1 MQFRNLVVIYF
12 IAAMLSA
19 CSSFQAKTAAKS
31 TTQAIKPVPVSK
43 SKPAKESAFP
53 VESSNDE
60 QQIISIDIVGKPLPS
75 GKFAKLKIGMSR
87 EHVEAIIG
95 VPDRK
100 WQQATGIDTTPYY
113 LGSDRWLI
121 QYAYSNEGMLTFNL
135 SPEYSLIRILVNR
148 AE

>member
-1 MQFRNLVVIYF
+1 RWLGKNSNKLGEGGDGNMQFRNLVVIYF
-12 IAAMLSA
+12 MVAMLSA
-19 CSSFQAKTAAKS
+19 CSSFQTKTAVKS
-31 TTQAIKPVPVSK
+31 VPTQLIKPVPVSK

-100 WQQATGIDTTPYY
+100 WQQA
-113 LGSDRWLI
+113 
-121 QYAYSNEGMLTFNL
+121 
-135 SPEYSLIRILVNR
+135 
-148 AE
+148 